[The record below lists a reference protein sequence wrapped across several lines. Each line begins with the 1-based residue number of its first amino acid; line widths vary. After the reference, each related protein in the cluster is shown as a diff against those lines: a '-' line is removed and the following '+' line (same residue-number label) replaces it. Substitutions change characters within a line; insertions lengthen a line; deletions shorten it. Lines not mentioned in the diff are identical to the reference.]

1 MEAGDMEEAMRAAS
15 AIGDDTLMRGAGQRP
30 VPESFTHGTS
40 EQRQRWLR
48 RGLDSGDPALCDTFG
63 AANL

>member
-1 MEAGDMEEAMRAAS
+1 MEEGMRAAN
-15 AIGDDTLMRGAGQRP
+15 AIGDDTLQRAAQGYV

-48 RGLDSGDPALCDTFG
+48 RGLESGDPDTCDTFS
-63 AANL
+63 ANRL